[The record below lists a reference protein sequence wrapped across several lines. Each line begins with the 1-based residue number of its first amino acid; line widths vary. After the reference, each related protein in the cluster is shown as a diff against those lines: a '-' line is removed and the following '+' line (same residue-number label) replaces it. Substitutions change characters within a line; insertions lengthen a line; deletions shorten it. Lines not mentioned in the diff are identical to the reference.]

1 MAKNN
6 LSNKSNSAS
15 AQDRAHNQGSGV
27 GAQRLTGVKA
37 RKKKKY

>member
-1 MAKNN
+1 MAKSN

-15 AQDRAHNQGSGV
+15 AQDRAHNQGSGI
-27 GAQRLTGVKA
+27 GAQRLTGTKA

>member
-6 LSNKSNSAS
+6 LSNESNSSS

-27 GAQRLTGVKA
+27 GSQRITGAKA